1 MEDETESRILN
12 EAAGA
17 HMTSR
22 RILDLMEQKGED
34 DPLKL
39 MIRLLTEIRETQR
52 GILLKLST
60 LEKRLQRLE
69 EQRD

>member
-39 MIRLLTEIRETQR
+39 MIRLLTEIRET
-52 GILLKLST
+52 
-60 LEKRLQRLE
+60 
-69 EQRD
+69 

>member
-17 HMTSR
+17 HTTSR
-22 RILDLMEQKGED
+22 RILDLMEQKGDD

-39 MIRLLTEIRETQR
+39 MIRLLAEIRETQR

-69 EQRD
+69 ERRD

>member
-17 HMTSR
+17 HTTSR

-69 EQRD
+69 ERHD

>member
-1 MEDETESRILN
+1 
-12 EAAGA
+12 
-17 HMTSR
+17 
-22 RILDLMEQKGED
+22 MEQKGDD

-39 MIRLLTEIRETQR
+39 MIRLLAEIRETQR